1 VLSIVGGVIV
11 VIVAAVVGSTMLNGP
26 TPTGKLVIDAAPWG
40 TVTSIETEGGGPVPL
55 PSSASTPLVLTLPAG
70 KYQVGIAGP
79 PPESQTQRITVQVQP
94 NGSTVVPLVHFRE
107 LTAEEYFEQY
117 LSAPTA
123 LTPETGVV
131 PAAPGTP
138 PALTPSSAVPTPTTP
153 IQSSPVPPPAPA
165 SNP

>member
-1 VLSIVGGVIV
+1 
-11 VIVAAVVGSTMLNGP
+11 
-26 TPTGKLVIDAAPWG
+26 
-40 TVTSIETEGGGPVPL
+40 
-55 PSSASTPLVLTLPAG
+55 
-70 KYQVGIAGP
+70 
-79 PPESQTQRITVQVQP
+79 VQVQA